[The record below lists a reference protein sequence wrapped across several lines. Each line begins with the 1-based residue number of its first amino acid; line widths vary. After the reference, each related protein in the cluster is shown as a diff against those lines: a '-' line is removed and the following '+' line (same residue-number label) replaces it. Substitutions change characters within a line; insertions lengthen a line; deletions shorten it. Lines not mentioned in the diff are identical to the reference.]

1 MLEKKCGS
9 IIQQVKADQSIRIK
23 LHAVQGAAQQKVV
36 GEMHLERA
44 EVTDRFCGNTPE
56 PQERCQRP
64 TPCAAAR
71 GAD

>member
-36 GEMHLERA
+36 GEMHLER
-44 EVTDRFCGNTPE
+44 
-56 PQERCQRP
+56 QRSQ
-64 TPCAAAR
+64 TACAATSRTAGALSKANAVRNSAR
-71 GAD
+71 R